1 MRGERWWRQV
11 PSSLNSYREP
21 ARRGLALVLALA
33 AAWWLLA
40 CSATGA
46 PAGQA
51 GSKPSGSTGAQ
62 RLKVGLVTDIG
73 GVNDKSF
80 NQAAWTGLQKAMQ
93 ELPVDAR
100 FIESKQTTDYDKN
113 IDQFATEGYAAIV
126 TVGFLLGDATASKA
140 KQYPAIK
147 FGIVEFVYAP
157 AKPGDPDPYT
167 TDLRNVTSLTFQ
179 DDEVSFLAGVAA
191 GGMTK
196 TDTVCTVAGME
207 IPPVVRLVNGY
218 KNGAQWMKPAARA
231 LHVYTPSFTDPARG
245 REAGQAMI
253 GQGCD
258 VVFGA
263 GGTTGNG
270 GLLAAKDNSV
280 MAIGVDVDQY
290 YTYPEVQS
298 ALLTSAM
305 KNVDVAVFEYARS
318 LVTGTAE
325 AGVRTLSVKND
336 GIGLA
341 PYHDWDARV
350 PQAVKDK
357 VKEAEAGLKSGSL
370 TTGYQP

>member
-1 MRGERWWRQV
+1 
-11 PSSLNSYREP
+11 
-21 ARRGLALVLALA
+21 
-33 AAWWLLA
+33 
-40 CSATGA
+40 
-46 PAGQA
+46 
-51 GSKPSGSTGAQ
+51 
-62 RLKVGLVTDIG
+62 VTDVG

-126 TVGFLLGDATASKA
+126 TVGFLLGDATQSKA

-179 DDEVSFLAGVAA
+179 DDEVSFLAGIVA

-196 TDTVCTVAGME
+196 TDTVCSVAGVE
-207 IPPVVRLVNGY
+207 IPPVVRLVVGY
-218 KNGAQWMKPAARA
+218 KNGAQWLKPTARA
-231 LHVYTPSFTDPARG
+231 LNVYTPSFTDPARG

-253 GQGCD
+253 AQGCD

-263 GGTTGNG
+263 GGNTGNG
-270 GLLAAKDNSV
+270 GLLAAKDSGV

-290 YTYPEVQS
+290 YTYPEIQS

-305 KNVDVAVFEYARS
+305 KNVDVAVFEFARS
-318 LVTGTAE
+318 VVTGTSE
-325 AGVRTLSVKND
+325 AGVRTSSVKNG

-341 PYHDWDARV
+341 PYHDWDARI
-350 PQAVKDK
+350 PQTVRDK
-357 VKEAEAGLKSGSL
+357 VKEAEAGLNSGSL